1 MQIIQK
7 GMQGCRVEREGMK
20 VDFGEMGGG
29 IILETEDGRNG

>member
-7 GMQGCRVEREGMK
+7 GVQGCRVEREGMK
-20 VDFGEMGGG
+20 VDFGEMGG